1 MCLKESL
8 RLFPSVQVIGRTLL
22 ADLNVNDH
30 VIPKGTDVMM
40 VPYVLHRLP
49 QFWDSPDEFDPE
61 RFSKEKGGNRHPF
74 AFVPFSAGC
83 T

>member
-61 RFSKEKGGNRHPF
+61 RFSKEKSGNRHPF